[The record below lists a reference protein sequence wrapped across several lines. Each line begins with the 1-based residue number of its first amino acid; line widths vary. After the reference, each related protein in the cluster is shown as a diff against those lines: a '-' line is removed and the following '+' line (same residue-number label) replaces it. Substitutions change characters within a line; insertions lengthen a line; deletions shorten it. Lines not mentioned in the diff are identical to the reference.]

1 MNVKLAMA
9 FGAVLVAA
17 STSFAHASEYVDFSN
32 FISTKSRA
40 EVVSEQ
46 AAARADGT
54 TLNVLDGV
62 YPLVTRQADVPR
74 SRQEVVAEL
83 EQFRAGHPNFNGEL
97 DYPAAFQPAPAQQ
110 RVVGIAMPSMAQ

>member
-9 FGAVLVAA
+9 LGAVVVAA

-40 EVVSEQ
+40 EVISEQ

-62 YPLVTRQADVPR
+62 YPVITRQADVPR

-83 EQFRAGHPNFNGEL
+83 AQFRGEHPNFNGEL
-97 DYPAAFQPAPAQQ
+97 DYPAIFQPAPTQQ
-110 RVVGIAMPSMAQ
+110 RVASMETPSTAK